1 MLLPVLLLY
10 YCGDGTLAEGA
21 TMRQTPDRDDLLRLT
36 RRARL
41 LSTMK
46 TMNRENDTP
55 FQEAVRGFVAGDFS
69 RLAPLFETPSDGS
82 PCPVIKWFEGGLFA
96 SEPKALEEAFTCA
109 CFNGCINTVEYFL
122 AKGVNPS
129 GGINT
134 GLNAFHWAANRG
146 QLKTVEDTYR
156 EQVSARNEK
165 RVWWNGFGL
174 RCMVSHVRAKGRP
187 HSDIEA
193 LLSAGAE
200 VGAADYPSGD
210 ERVDEVLRRMDLR

>member
-1 MLLPVLLLY
+1 MMQVWSN
-10 YCGDGTLAEGA
+10 T
-21 TMRQTPDRDDLLRLT
+21 TI
-36 RRARL
+36 
-41 LSTMK
+41 K
-46 TMNRENDTP
+46 KMNKENDTP

-109 CFNGCINTVEYFL
+109 CFNGCISAVEYFL

-146 QLKTVEDTYR
+146 QLKTVEILIQNKSPLETKNAYGGT
-156 EQVSARNEK
+156 VLGCAVWSAIHET
-165 RVWWNGFGL
+165 
-174 RCMVSHVRAKGRP
+174 RADHIRI
-187 HSDIEA
+187 IEA

-200 VGAADYPSGD
+200 VGAAVYPSGN
-210 ERVDEVLRRMDLR
+210 ERVDEVLRRYGAPG